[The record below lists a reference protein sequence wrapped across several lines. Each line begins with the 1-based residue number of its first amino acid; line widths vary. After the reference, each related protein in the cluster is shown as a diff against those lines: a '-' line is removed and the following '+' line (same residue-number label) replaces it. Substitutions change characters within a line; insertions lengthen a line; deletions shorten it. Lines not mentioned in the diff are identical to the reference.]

1 MSYVSKLLRFSS
13 WMTLTAVLLAV
24 IPIPSRAADREIYP
38 APGQARID
46 LAAALRT
53 AAAHH
58 KRVILDFGGNW
69 CADCQV
75 LDIYFHDPIN
85 KPLLDANYVLVRIN
99 IGMRDQNLKI
109 AERYQVP
116 MDKGVPALAVLD
128 EHGRLLYSQRNSEFG
143 PMRRMESNAVTSFLL
158 QWKPTKSGV

>member
-1 MSYVSKLLRFSS
+1 MAYIVKISRFSS
-13 WMTLTAVLLAV
+13 WITLTAVLLA
-24 IPIPSRAADREIYP
+24 ILSLPCRAADRDIYP
-38 APGQARID
+38 APEQARVD

-53 AAAHH
+53 AAVHH
-58 KRVILDFGGNW
+58 KRVLLDFGGNW
-69 CADCQV
+69 CIDCKV

-99 IGMRDQNLKI
+99 IGLRDQNLKI

-128 EHGRLLYSQRNSEFG
+128 EHGSLLYSQRNSEFG
-143 PMRRMESNAVTSFLL
+143 PMRRMESSAVTSFLL
-158 QWKPTKSGV
+158 QWKPARSGV